1 MIFHFSS
8 ITLNHSES
16 HPPLKRSA
24 LYQTIFVARFIQ
36 HLANGTTL
44 SIVTFGMQA
53 RLVLPPTVVTD
64 TNRESL
70 YGRVRMVLVIMT
82 LIMVV
87 VLMMMSAVVVMVML
101 VLGNY
106 FAVQVPRRQGEDS
119 NGCLHCALNVSLA
132 ALSDY
137 KGRPRWQMMVKTMV
151 AMVMM
156 TKIIATIMIIHEVNI
171 SLAE

>member
-1 MIFHFSS
+1 MAGIWPHLRRAVFRLSSHLHHFLSLFSS

-16 HPPLKRSA
+16 HPPLKRSE
-24 LYQTIFVARFIQ
+24 QTIFVARFIQ

-70 YGRVRMVLVIMT
+70 YGRVRMVFMIMT

-101 VLGNY
+101 VLGNH

-137 KGRPRWQMMVKTMV
+137 KGRPR
-151 AMVMM
+151 
-156 TKIIATIMIIHEVNI
+156 
-171 SLAE
+171 